1 MLQTDKIKI
10 NEIIFVNHLIGKP
23 KGSHLEFKT
32 DRMYHYQLLYKLA
45 GEAIITFDQKTIQE
59 KANDVRFLPNA
70 ADFDEP
76 PRYTADIVELG
87 ESINIGFT
95 SDSPLPR
102 EILVRTY
109 SNSPVL
115 KQLFLKMQKYW
126 YCKHDGYYYHCMS
139 ILYEIFAEISKAEV
153 RYLPSETYRRIR
165 PAIEYIDAHFTD
177 QEINC
182 DELARLCGISHTY
195 MTQLFHGRFGMS
207 ANQYILS
214 KKLQYACDLLNA
226 NCYTVTEISEKA
238 GFSNKYYFSRIFKK
252 YIGCCPSEYVRVK

>member
-45 GEAIITFDQKTIQE
+45 GEAIITFDQKTIRE

-70 ADFDEP
+70 ADFDKA

-102 EILVRTY
+102 A
-109 SNSPVL
+109 NN
-115 KQLFLKMQKYW
+115 FL
-126 YCKHDGYYYHCMS
+126 GVTLTE
-139 ILYEIFAEISKAEV
+139 LYLNLLIIFDM
-153 RYLPSETYRRIR
+153 L
-165 PAIEYIDAHFTD
+165 
-177 QEINC
+177 
-182 DELARLCGISHTY
+182 
-195 MTQLFHGRFGMS
+195 
-207 ANQYILS
+207 
-214 KKLQYACDLLNA
+214 
-226 NCYTVTEISEKA
+226 
-238 GFSNKYYFSRIFKK
+238 
-252 YIGCCPSEYVRVK
+252 